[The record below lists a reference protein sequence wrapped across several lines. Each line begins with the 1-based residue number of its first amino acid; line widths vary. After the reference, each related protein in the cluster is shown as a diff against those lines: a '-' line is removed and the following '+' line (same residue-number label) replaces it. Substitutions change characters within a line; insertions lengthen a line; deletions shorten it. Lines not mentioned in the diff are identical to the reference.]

1 MMANYTLRQ
10 LKYFVTTAKCR
21 SVTEASRKLYIAQPS
36 ISGAIKSLEDSFGV
50 QLFIRHHAQG
60 VSLTPSGSRFYRKA
74 QKLLRMAHIFEQDAL
89 ADNDM
94 VSGKISVGC
103 FETVAP
109 LILPKLIRG
118 FKTLY
123 PGIETLIQDGEQHEL
138 VHSLTTGSLDVS
150 LLYNHD
156 LNSNIVTDVLVAPRK
171 PYVLLSAHHPL
182 AQNKQVSLADL
193 ATEPMVLLDLLP
205 SRNYFLNLFTRVGI
219 TPNIVFSSPSLEL
232 VRGMVGQGLGFAI
245 LVTRPY
251 GQYSYDGQPLATVE
265 LQDEVEG
272 SGLVVAWLTANQLT
286 KPAQLFVEFCKSELA
301 NMH

>member
-1 MMANYTLRQ
+1 MANYTLRQ

-21 SVTEASRKLYIAQPS
+21 SVAEASRKLYIAQPS
-36 ISGAIKSLEDSFGV
+36 ISTAIKGLEDSFGV

-60 VSLTPSGSRFYRKA
+60 VSLTPSGARFYSKA
-74 QKLLRMAHIFEQDAL
+74 QKLLRMAHMFEQNAL

-94 VSGKISVGC
+94 VSGQINIGC

-123 PGIETLIQDGEQHEL
+123 PGVETIIRDGEQHEL
-138 VHSLTTGSLDVS
+138 VQSLTAGNLDVA
-150 LLYNHD
+150 LLYHHE
-156 LNSNIVTDVLVAPRK
+156 LNSHISTDILAEPRK
-171 PYVLLSAHHPL
+171 PYVLLPANHRF
-182 AQNKQVSLADL
+182 AQQTQVSLAEL
-193 ATEPMVLLDLLP
+193 AAEPMILLDVLP
-205 SRNYFLNLFTRVGI
+205 SRNYFVNLFTQIGI
-219 TPNIVFSSPSLEL
+219 TPNIVFSSPSIEM

-251 GQYSYDGQPLATVE
+251 GQYSYDGQPLVTIE

-272 SGLVVAWLTANQLT
+272 SGLVVAWLTRNQLT
-286 KPAQLFVEFCKSELA
+286 KPAQLFVEFCKTELA
-301 NMH
+301 GML